1 MNLGLFLEGIPGDRL
16 VCLTTSLTTVQHNA
30 DCKFF
35 NSSWNL
41 GKNNMLMN
49 VVFSPVKNYSD
60 YKRLVKISK
69 YYIGTWYY
77 QPA

>member
-1 MNLGLFLEGIPGDRL
+1 MNLGLFLEGIPGDGL
-16 VCLTTSLTTVQHNA
+16 VCFTTSLTTVQHNA

-49 VVFSPVKNYSD
+49 VVFSPVKNYIANN
-60 YKRLVKISK
+60 LMITNV
-69 YYIGTWYY
+69 W
-77 QPA
+77 